1 MFLSH
6 SYLNT
11 KNISVLFPLITNLLA
26 QSLKP
31 FEDMNAA
38 NQTDQPDDPSAQTLH
53 FITPSN
59 VQPVI
64 LFLGQFMK
72 FWKTHS
78 VDLRR
83 ICFLLRKVLNVLAL
97 QLPNPL
103 EDSAMRNVVDQ
114 ILIIML
120 RLLDYVW
127 KRLPLV
133 QRMEEASES
142 PAQYGNPFQKDDP
155 SRRNAVWYE
164 GQCLIRENSVFEVG
178 DELVTEKSSQ
188 LIVLMLSNCQLLNL
202 VTSLA
207 ARYEK
212 DTMTEETLLRISNCM
227 LITFRIVKQYR
238 QPSVPTLKSHSKVGA
253 LVDDA
258 LKEVAASLQNFPCN
272 QMTFLLNRITP
283 EYIDLLLENRSLE
296 SLLLFF
302 RKSLAQTLILYF
314 VFEEVSNRLNVAI
327 ESGCDVD
334 VDGGRSE
341 SGVID
346 PLNRGGVFLPH
357 CKETRRPVHVLH
369 SRSPLYRCNYL

>member
-1 MFLSH
+1 MFLAQ

-11 KNISVLFPLITNLLA
+11 QNISVLFPLTINLFT

-31 FEDMNAA
+31 FEDTNAS
-38 NQTDQPDDPSAQTLH
+38 NQTDQLDDPSAQTFN

-59 VQPVI
+59 IQPVI
-64 LFLGQFMK
+64 LFLGQFMQ
-72 FWKTHS
+72 FWKTNS

-83 ICFLLRKVLNVLAL
+83 ICFLLRKILNVLAL

-114 ILIIML
+114 ILIIVL
-120 RLLDYVW
+120 RLLDYVL

-142 PAQYGNPFQKDDP
+142 PARRGNPFQKDAP
-155 SRRNAVWYE
+155 SGRNAFWYE
-164 GQCLIRENSVFEVG
+164 GQCLIRDNSVFEVG
-178 DELVTEKSSQ
+178 DELVMEKSSQ
-188 LIVLMLSNCQLLNL
+188 LIVLMLWNCQLLNV

-227 LITFRIVKQYR
+227 LIAFRIVRQYN
-238 QPSVPTLKSHSKVGA
+238 QPLVPTLKSHSKVGA

-272 QMTFLLNRITP
+272 QMTFLLNRIMP
-283 EYIDLLLENRSLE
+283 EYIDLLLENRYLE
-296 SLLLFF
+296 NILLFF
-302 RKSLAQTLILYF
+302 RKSLAQTLIMYH

-327 ESGCDVD
+327 ESG
-334 VDGGRSE
+334 
-341 SGVID
+341 
-346 PLNRGGVFLPH
+346 L
-357 CKETRRPVHVLH
+357 
-369 SRSPLYRCNYL
+369 